1 MQYCKKCRISIRGNK
16 RCCPLCQG
24 ELPGEPTED
33 AFPEL
38 GQKKISRTSAL
49 KIISFCFAAVEIAF
63 AALYFLLD
71 LRMLWIPLT
80 MAGFLILWL
89 DVVIGVYYRNNV
101 VRNITVQ
108 FYLAMGVCLLAD
120 RFTGFHGWSVQW
132 VLPCCF
138 AGLVITTMAV
148 GKGLS
153 YALEEYIL
161 YLAVDMIL
169 ANCQLIF
176 LLTKSNRFV
185 WPAVISL
192 VFVWILAAAALIFR
206 FRVLKRAASKNFHL

>member
-24 ELPGEPTED
+24 ELTGEPTED

-108 FYLAMGVCLLAD
+108 FYLAMGVCFWRTGLQD
-120 RFTGFHGWSVQW
+120 FTAGRCNGCCPAALPGWS
-132 VLPCCF
+132 LPLWRW
-138 AGLVITTMAV
+138 G
-148 GKGLS
+148 
-153 YALEEYIL
+153 
-161 YLAVDMIL
+161 
-169 ANCQLIF
+169 
-176 LLTKSNRFV
+176 
-185 WPAVISL
+185 
-192 VFVWILAAAALIFR
+192 
-206 FRVLKRAASKNFHL
+206 RA